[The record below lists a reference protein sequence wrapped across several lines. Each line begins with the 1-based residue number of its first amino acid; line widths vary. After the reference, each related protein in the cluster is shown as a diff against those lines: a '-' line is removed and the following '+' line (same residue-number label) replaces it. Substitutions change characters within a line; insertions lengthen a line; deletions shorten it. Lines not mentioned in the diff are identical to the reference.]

1 MRVTFSRNIYLSLHL
16 GEQSLNAC
24 WMPDTVPG
32 AYKRNGQKVIIAII
46 MKSPLLVI
54 HLIIQLDLIPRI
66 VPDRG
71 CALLELML

>member
-1 MRVTFSRNIYLSLHL
+1 MRVTFSRNIYLFLHL
-16 GEQSLNAC
+16 GEQLLSAC
-24 WMPDTVPG
+24 WMPGTVLG

-54 HLIIQLDLIPRI
+54 HLIIQLDFIPRI

-71 CALLELML
+71 CALLELI